1 MHKAVFTLAV
11 CSILV
16 FGCTARAQENNNYA
30 EDLRR
35 LVQDVRDLQRY
46 VYSGSGG
53 GQPAKPGSVGSSN
66 ALPADAVSR
75 LHLKLQSLEAQIMT
89 LTGRLE
95 EIENSQSRDEDRL
108 KRLISD
114 VDLRLR
120 AIEIKTGVSQ
130 SFEGLKPPAAEGL
143 KPPAASAKVVSSE
156 RGLRRGQKSIGT
168 IAQGDIANN
177 TTETKRK
184 SGLGGLSQTGHKKP
198 KINSSS
204 GAQRPLSVRTPEN
217 SDNTEVLPDG
227 TPNQQYTYAF
237 GLLKKRDFENAARS
251 LKAFINKN
259 PKHSLAGNAM
269 YWLGETYYDQKQY
282 AEAARVFLDG
292 YRRYP
297 KSKKAPDNLLKL
309 GKALNSV
316 GEKKSACASW
326 LKLLKDYP
334 NSSLRLTRNA
344 RNSVKQNKCN

>member
-1 MHKAVFTLAV
+1 MLQVVFTLAV
-11 CSILV
+11 GFTLV
-16 FGCTARAQENNNYA
+16 FGYTARAQENQDYA

-35 LVQDVRDLQRY
+35 LVQDIRDLQRY

-53 GQPAKPGSVGSSN
+53 GQRRKPGLVGPSD

-75 LHLKLQSLEAQIMT
+75 LHLKLQSLESQIMT
-89 LTGRLE
+89 LTGKLE
-95 EIENSQSRDEDRL
+95 EIENSQGRDEDRL
-108 KRLISD
+108 QRLISD

-130 SFEGLKPPAAEGL
+130 SFQDSKPRVTPEQVVSSAPGLKP
-143 KPPAASAKVVSSE
+143 
-156 RGLRRGQKSIGT
+156 GQKTLGT
-168 IAQGDIANN
+168 ISSGDVANRPSRI
-177 TTETKRK
+177 K
-184 SGLGGLSQTGHKKP
+184 QKP
-198 KINSSS
+198 KIQSSA
-204 GAQRPLSVRTPEN
+204 GVQRLANVLASENPTSVQL
-217 SDNTEVLPDG
+217 LPDG
-227 TPNQQYTYAF
+227 TPNQQYAYAF

-251 LKAFINKN
+251 LKAFIRKN
-259 PKHSLAGNAM
+259 PHHALAGNAM

-316 GEKKSACASW
+316 GEKKSACATW

-334 NSSLRLTRNA
+334 NSGARLTRNA
-344 RNSVKQNKCN
+344 NDAVKQNKCN

>member
-1 MHKAVFTLAV
+1 MLKAVFTLAV
-11 CSILV
+11 SFILV
-16 FGCTARAQENNNYA
+16 FGYTARAQENKDYA

-35 LVQDVRDLQRY
+35 LVQDIRDLQRY
-46 VYSGSGG
+46 VYSGSGS
-53 GQPAKPGSVGSSN
+53 GQPAKPGLAKPTN

-89 LTGRLE
+89 LTGKLE
-95 EIENSQSRDEDRL
+95 EIENSQGRDEGRL
-108 KRLISD
+108 QRLISD

-130 SFEGLKPPAAEGL
+130 SFQGSKPPFAPEKDISPTRGLKP
-143 KPPAASAKVVSSE
+143 
-156 RGLRRGQKSIGT
+156 GQKILGT
-168 IAQGDIANN
+168 ISPGDIANN
-177 TTETKRK
+177 SPEIKQKPELDGSVYTTQK
-184 SGLGGLSQTGHKKP
+184 LSKVQ
-198 KINSSS
+198 SSS
-204 GAQRPLSVRTPEN
+204 SVQRPLNARIPEKTN
-217 SDNTEVLPDG
+217 NIALLPDG

-251 LKAFINKN
+251 LKAFIEKN

-269 YWLGETYYDQKQY
+269 YWLGETYYDRKQY

-316 GEKKSACASW
+316 GEKKSACATW
-326 LKLLKDYP
+326 VKLLKDYP
-334 NSSLRLTRNA
+334 NAGSRLTRNA
-344 RNSVKQNKCN
+344 RDSVKQNKCK